1 MQVPVHIWD
10 SSRRNSMWIKKVN
23 LKKKNIL
30 NLGSGE
36 GGGLFCPPQIN
47 DSIQAVV
54 QYLYQSILFM
64 NEGGLQLTI
73 RTKTNYPLT
82 SQWNIQT

>member
-1 MQVPVHIWD
+1 MQ
-10 SSRRNSMWIKKVN
+10 
-23 LKKKNIL
+23 LKKHHIL
-30 NLGSGE
+30 NLGK

-82 SQWNIQT
+82 SQ

>member
-1 MQVPVHIWD
+1 MQ
-10 SSRRNSMWIKKVN
+10 
-23 LKKKNIL
+23 LKKKHIL
-30 NLGSGE
+30 NLGKG

-64 NEGGLQLTI
+64 NEGTLQLTI

-82 SQWNIQT
+82 SQ

>member
-1 MQVPVHIWD
+1 MQ
-10 SSRRNSMWIKKVN
+10 
-23 LKKKNIL
+23 LKNKHIL
-30 NLGSGE
+30 NLGK
-36 GGGLFCPPQIN
+36 GGGCPPQIN

-64 NEGGLQLTI
+64 NEGTLQLTI

-82 SQWNIQT
+82 SQ

>member
-1 MQVPVHIWD
+1 MNQ
-10 SSRRNSMWIKKVN
+10 KGQ
-23 LKKKNIL
+23 LKKKNVL
-30 NLGSGE
+30 NLGRG
-36 GGGLFCPPQIN
+36 GGGLFCLPQIN

-73 RTKTNYPLT
+73 RTKTNYLLM
-82 SQWNIQT
+82 SE

>member
-1 MQVPVHIWD
+1 MQ
-10 SSRRNSMWIKKVN
+10 
-23 LKKKNIL
+23 LKKKTHFKF
-30 NLGSGE
+30 GKG

-64 NEGGLQLTI
+64 NEGTLQLTI
-73 RTKTNYPLT
+73 RTKTTCLLM
-82 SQWNIQT
+82 SE